1 MTCKEKLIADH
12 PDWTEERIVNYIKNG
27 CPSDCGYLEDPTD
40 EDGEPICYKH
50 CSECWDREIP
60 ETPPCG
66 SEDVLDKLEHE
77 NEKEKENMCTC
88 AKIIAYMN
96 ENQILKGH
104 IEQLNKT
111 NEDLANKL
119 AAARAETERTV
130 DAWEACSELRD
141 NMAEKIAELEDRV
154 FEQSREIEK
163 MSDAH
168 KIDVDTIRML
178 HARIEELNE
187 ANKNLR
193 AEKDAMA
200 AGKAKALAEKDR
212 IIESR
217 IEAINKLRIEV
228 DDLTNRVVT
237 QAESIKN
244 LLESN
249 DKMKED
255 IETKDKEIDILT
267 KRDEASNEV
276 LIEKNEEIDMYIKRL
291 NEAEKI
297 KEEQR
302 KVINEIQARR
312 NNLEIKFNS
321 VLRQLEQAEKD
332 INDLVDTV
340 KAKDKRIQE
349 LCARI
354 DKMDEEIYIK
364 QDVEATKRM
373 FEFFKQSRP
382 IVMPKEEP
390 TIRPINELPYA
401 RYASHIHM
409 KYKALTDNGFSH
421 DDAMALIPMWDDNE
435 FEGFKHDGFRAA
447 VTLVDEMH
455 EYKEN

>member
-1 MTCKEKLIADH
+1 MTCKEKYMQEH
-12 PDWTEERIVNYIKNG
+12 PDESISEVIKNHCPHHFSYIDELYICPG
-27 CPSDCGYLEDPTD
+27 CAVGEDN
-40 EDGEPICYKH
+40 ELCKL
-50 CSECWDREIP
+50 CWNREIP

-200 AGKAKALAEKDR
+200 AGKAKALDEAETK
-212 IIESR
+212 
-217 IEAINKLRIEV
+217 
-228 DDLTNRVVT
+228 
-237 QAESIKN
+237 IKN
-244 LLESN
+244 LQ
-249 DKMKED
+249 
-255 IETKDKEIDILT
+255 T
-267 KRDEASNEV
+267 
-276 LIEKNEEIDMYIKRL
+276 
-291 NEAEKI
+291 
-297 KEEQR
+297 
-302 KVINEIQARR
+302 
-312 NNLEIKFNS
+312 KFNS
-321 VLRQLEQAEKD
+321 VLRQLDNATRNYDNLLDKNRKLREAYADLERCNNTQAESIKD
-332 INDLVDTV
+332 LLKSNDKFKEDIESRDMHIKYICDKNKWLNDQLD
-340 KAKDKRIQE
+340 AKNKCIQE

-354 DKMDEEIYIK
+354 DKMDEAIYIK
-364 QDVEATKRM
+364 QDITMTEDLY
-373 FEFFKQSRP
+373 EFFKQSRP
-382 IVMPKEEP
+382 IVIPKEEP
-390 TIRPINELPYA
+390 TIRPVNELPYA
-401 RYASHIHM
+401 RYASHIRM
-409 KYKALTDNGFSH
+409 KYKALTDSGFSH

-447 VTLVDEMH
+447 VTFVDEMH
-455 EYKEN
+455 EHRRKEE